1 MLGEYGSAQARIDDT
16 SSVVFIKHD
25 LIEQQKLCITCSF
38 GIDVLVLRA
47 LSLSD
52 DISLAFIWAGEKPL

>member
-1 MLGEYGSAQARIDDT
+1 MLGKYGSAQSRIDDK

-38 GIDVLVLRA
+38 GIDVSVLRA

-52 DISLAFIWAGEKPL
+52 DIFMAFLWAGEKPL